1 MSITASIVLFCSI
14 WAVVFFMIL
23 PQGVVS
29 QHEDGEVVP
38 GSPASAPADAMIV
51 RKMIRTTI
59 IALMVFAAIWLIIE
73 YKLVT
78 LDDIPWLTPPSAR

>member
-1 MSITASIVLFCSI
+1 MTITAAIVLFCSI
-14 WAVVFFMIL
+14 WAVIFFMIL

-29 QHEDGEVVP
+29 QHEKGEIVP
-38 GSPASAPADAMIV
+38 GTPASAPSDAQIV

-73 YKLVT
+73 YRLVT
-78 LDDIPWLTPPSAR
+78 LNDIPWLTPPSAR